1 MNNLN
6 DEFMSKTEDKQLEV
20 SSLNCGV
27 CGEEFPTNELHSIK
41 TPKLQD
47 IDTLICSNCLNSF
60 AENFF
65 TKSVRIIDVLKISTQ
80 INQTDSERLNKII
93 ALMVQHE

>member
-1 MNNLN
+1 M
-6 DEFMSKTEDKQLEV
+6 EDLSLEIT
-20 SSLNCGV
+20 SLNCGV

-41 TPKLQD
+41 TPKLQN
-47 IDTLICSNCLNSF
+47 IETLICSNCLNSF

-65 TKSVRIIDVLKISTQ
+65 TKSVDIIDILKISTQ

-93 ALMVQHE
+93 ALMVQYGE